1 MKAFFLTMAIAMVPI
16 IELRGAIPYGIS
28 QGLPYGEAFIAAL
41 IGNIIPVPIIILGIR
56 GIFDWMRKRFPKV
69 GAFVDR
75 LESRGNEKAELVRR
89 YKYLGLLLLVA
100 IPLPG
105 TGAWTGSLVAAL
117 LNLRVKYAGPVILL
131 GVAIAGGLMVLISHG
146 FVSLL

>member
-56 GIFDWMRKRFPKV
+56 GIFAWMRTRFPKS

-75 LESRGNEKAELVRR
+75 IESRGHEKAGLVRQ

-146 FVSLL
+146 FVSLF